1 MISVSLK
8 IASGQSSRKDA
19 EPAAVEE
26 APHLGVV
33 PRDLV
38 EAVEAR
44 VAVDR
49 GVGMDVVRA
58 ALVVAFEVRLHAA
71 VHTEVILLE
80 VCAAREESGEVSEE
94 EKELRE
100 MKVVAGAYTRTSRR
114 RCRSTRRPQHL
125 RTAPPLSRLWHFE
138 QQSSADT
145 DSWQR

>member
-1 MISVSLK
+1 MSLK
-8 IASGQSSRKDA
+8 TVSGQSSHKDA
-19 EPAAVEE
+19 EPGAVEE
-26 APHLGVV
+26 GSHLGVV

-58 ALVVAFEVRLHAA
+58 SLVVALEVRLHAA
-71 VHTEVILLE
+71 VDTKVILLE
-80 VCAAREESGEVSEE
+80 VCAAREESGE
-94 EKELRE
+94 
-100 MKVVAGAYTRTSRR
+100 AQSRR
-114 RCRSTRRPQHL
+114 RGSESLLPALTPGGAVVVVVAPAVRSIC
-125 RTAPPLSRLWHFE
+125 TAAPLSRLWHFE

>member
-1 MISVSLK
+1 MSLK
-8 IASGQSSRKDA
+8 TVSGQSSHKDA
-19 EPAAVEE
+19 ESAAVEE

-38 EAVEAR
+38 EAVEAG

-94 EKELRE
+94 EKKLRE
-100 MKVVAGAYTRTSRR
+100 MKVVCCAYTRRSRR

-125 RTAPPLSRLWHFE
+125 CTAHPLSRLSHFE
-138 QQSSADT
+138 E
-145 DSWQR
+145 QR